1 MRLGENE
8 KENVP
13 EDALENHLECICVR
27 DRDRKSVCVFKID
40 RVCVFEIERV
50 CVFERERHR
59 DRNSVCV
66 RDRE

>member
-1 MRLGENE
+1 M
-8 KENVP
+8 
-13 EDALENHLECICVR
+13 LETEIER
-27 DRDRKSVCVFKID
+27 VCVFKID
-40 RVCVFEIERV
+40 RVRVCVFEIERV